1 MSDLRINN
9 RNERGVNVLDLSGP
23 IALGESNR
31 KLHNAIR
38 DLLADRQNNI
48 LLNLENVTLI
58 DSSGLGEMVAAYA
71 STERNGGVLK
81 LFGLSDRF
89 IELMTMT
96 KLYTVFEVFDT
107 EAEALSSFAIAKE
120 AGVN

>member
-1 MSDLRINN
+1 MSLTLVARLRSAN
-9 RNERGVNVLDLSGP
+9 P
-23 IALGESNR
+23 IGS
-31 KLHNAIR
+31 
-38 DLLADRQNNI
+38 DRQNNI